1 MISSL
6 VLSVDGI
13 AMCFSRDLEKCLLL
27 SITTGSRLPNPHAWV
42 PEELGGQRSLAAEWE
57 LGLWF
62 YHDTS
67 SSTAAQ
73 RKARA
78 H

>member
-6 VLSVDGI
+6 VLPVDGI
-13 AMCFSRDLEKCLLL
+13 VVCFSRDLEKYLLL
-27 SITTGSRLPNPHAWV
+27 GITTGSRLPNPHAWV
-42 PEELGGQRSLAAEWE
+42 QEELGGQRSLAVEWE
-57 LGLWF
+57 LGLWV

-67 SSTAAQ
+67 SRTAAQ

-78 H
+78 L